1 MAEKNDGSGL
11 IPKVP
16 PQNLMA
22 EQAVLGGIM
31 LDNQAINKV
40 MDMLAVDDFYREA
53 NRLVYQAMVD
63 LSLQGEAIDLVT
75 VSEFLRTR
83 NTLEKVGGITY
94 LTLLVD
100 SIPTAANI
108 LAYARIIKEKSILR
122 QMINAATRIVGT
134 CYGEVENVE
143 SLVDEAEKTIFEVA
157 EKRVNPS
164 FTPIENIVKDS
175 FKTIEKLFES
185 QDLIAGVP
193 SGFSGLDKL
202 TSGFQDADLIIIAGR
217 PSMGKTAF
225 ALNIAQYAAISAEV
239 PVAIFS
245 LEMAKEQLVI
255 RMLCSEAEVDAHNLR
270 RGFLSRED
278 WPKLTQAA
286 GLLAEAPIYIDD
298 TPALSVLEM
307 RAKARRL
314 KAEQNLGL
322 IIVDYLQL
330 MRGTT
335 RQAESREREIS
346 EISRSLKSLAKEL
359 NVPVIALSQLNRGV
373 ESRQDKRPQ
382 LADLRES
389 GAIEQD
395 ADVILFVYRDEVYDK
410 ENPDKKG
417 MAEIIVGKQR
427 NGPIGMVELK
437 FFHRFTTFKEVDP
450 QYDELIAEEAEART
464 GDDFDDLD
472 FFTQRDAE

>member
-1 MAEKNDGSGL
+1 MAEKTAGDGL

-22 EQAVLGGIM
+22 EQAVLGGVM

-40 MDMLAVDDFYREA
+40 MDLLGVDDFYREA
-53 NRLVYQAMVD
+53 NRLVYQAMID
-63 LSLQGEAIDLVT
+63 LSLKGEAIDLVT
-75 VSEFLRTR
+75 VSECLRGR
-83 NTLEKVGGITY
+83 QQLEKVGGITY
-94 LTLLVD
+94 LTMLVD

-122 QMINAATRIVGT
+122 QLITAATRIVGS
-134 CYGEVENVE
+134 CYGEAEDVE
-143 SLVDEAEKTIFEVA
+143 SLVDQAERTIFEVA

-164 FTPIENIVKDS
+164 FTPIESIVKDS
-175 FKTIEKLFES
+175 FKTIEKLYDS

-193 SGFSGLDKL
+193 SGFKKLDAL
-202 TSGFQDADLIIIAGR
+202 TSGFQKSDLIIIAGR

-225 ALNIAQYAAISAEV
+225 ALNIAQYTAITAEV

-286 GLLAEAPIYIDD
+286 GLLTEAPIYIDD

-330 MRGTT
+330 MRGAT
-335 RQAESREREIS
+335 RHVESREREIS

-359 NVPVIALSQLNRGV
+359 DVPVIALSQLNRSV

-410 ENPDKKG
+410 ENPDVKG
-417 MAEIIVGKQR
+417 LAEIIVGKQR
-427 NGPIGMVELK
+427 NGPIGKVDLK
-437 FFHRFTTFKEVDP
+437 FFHKFTTFRDVESR
-450 QYDELIAEEAEART
+450 YDELIAAEAERA
-464 GDDFDDLD
+464 GDQVDDFD
-472 FFTQRDAE
+472 FFDRQETE

>member
-1 MAEKNDGSGL
+1 MTEKIAANGS

-22 EQAVLGGIM
+22 EQAVLGGVM
-31 LDNQAINKV
+31 LDNLAINKI
-40 MDMLAVDDFYREA
+40 MDMLGVDDFYRDA
-53 NRLVYQAMVD
+53 NRKVYQAMIE
-63 LSLQGEAIDLVT
+63 LSLKSEAIDLVT
-75 VSEFLRTR
+75 VSEYLRSR
-83 NTLEKVGGITY
+83 RQLEQVGGITY
-94 LTLLVD
+94 LTMLVD

-108 LAYARIIKEKSILR
+108 MAYARIIKEKSILR
-122 QMINAATRIVGT
+122 QMIDAATRIVGT
-134 CYGEVENVE
+134 CYGEINDVEA
-143 SLVDEAEKTIFEVA
+143 LVDQAEKTIFEVA
-157 EKRVNPS
+157 EKRVTPS

-175 FKTIEKLFES
+175 FRTIEKLFES

-193 SGFSGLDKL
+193 SGFAELDKI
-202 TSGFQDADLIIIAGR
+202 TSGFQRSDLIIIAGR
-217 PSMGKTAF
+217 PSMGKTAL
-225 ALNIAQYAAISAEV
+225 ALNIAQYTAINAEV

-270 RGFLSRED
+270 RGFLAHKD

-286 GLLAEAPIYIDD
+286 GMLAEAPIYIDD

-314 KAEQNLGL
+314 KAEHNLGL

-330 MRGTT
+330 MRGTAYH
-335 RQAESREREIS
+335 AESREREIS

-359 NVPVIALSQLNRGV
+359 DVPVVALSQLNRGV

-410 ENPDKKG
+410 ENPDNKG
-417 MAEIIVGKQR
+417 IAEIIVGKQR
-427 NGPIGMVELK
+427 NGPVGKVNLK
-437 FFHRFTTFKEVDP
+437 FFHEFTTFRNLDQRYDDLISSTVDG
-450 QYDELIAEEAEART
+450 DS
-464 GDDFDDLD
+464 GDDFAYFDNL
-472 FFTQRDAE
+472 E